1 MSLGTVSLVGS
12 PSSGKSTLFNRF
24 VGERKSI
31 VEPTPGVT
39 RDRIYGKCTWLTK
52 TFTVIDTGGIQAK
65 EVPFQDLIRAQVD
78 LALEESDLILF
89 VVDGKKG
96 LTGDDRYIA
105 KMLYGKKK
113 PIYLVVNK
121 VDNVEES
128 ANAMEFYSLGLGD
141 PYIVSGAHGIGIGD
155 LLDAIIHTLPEKE
168 IPTYGDAI
176 TFSLIGRPNV
186 GKSSLSNKLLGKE
199 RTLVSPISGTTR
211 DAIDTAFAWNN
222 QNFVLIDTAG
232 LLKRGKIYEA
242 IDKYAAMRAL
252 ASIERSQIVLF
263 LLDASMPISEQDKHV
278 VGYAVDEHKPIIVI
292 VNKWDLAKEKGLN
305 KDEFTKSI
313 RDQFKFL
320 DYAPILYISAAS
332 GSGVEQVLPKVLA
345 VHEASLRRVP
355 TPLLNEIIRDA
366 QAMNPAPNF
375 NHGRLKIIFSNQVS
389 VNPPTF
395 VFFCNNPET
404 AHFSYTR
411 YLENRLRASFDF
423 DGTPIHII
431 YRLRK

>member
-1 MSLGTVSLVGS
+1 MALGTVSFIGS

-52 TFTVIDTGGIQAK
+52 TFTLIDTGGIQAK
-65 EVPFQDLIRAQVD
+65 DVPFQDLIRAQVE
-78 LALEESDLILF
+78 LALQESDLIVF

-96 LTGDDRYIA
+96 LSGDDRFIT
-105 KMLYGKKK
+105 KMLYGQKK
-113 PIYLVVNK
+113 PIFLAVNK
-121 VDNVEES
+121 IDNIEEA
-128 ANAMEFYSLGLGD
+128 ANAAEFYSLGFGD
-141 PYIVSGAHGIGIGD
+141 PYLVSGAHGIGIGD
-155 LLDAIIHTLPEKE
+155 LLDAIIHALPEKE
-168 IPTYGDAI
+168 IPIYENAI

-186 GKSSLSNKLLGKE
+186 GKSSLSNRILGKE

-211 DAIDTAFAWNN
+211 DAIDTPFSRDGDNY
-222 QNFVLIDTAG
+222 VLIDTAG
-232 LLKRGKIYEA
+232 LLKRGKIFEA
-242 IDKYAAMRAL
+242 IDKYAALRAL
-252 ASIERSQIVLF
+252 SSIERSQIVLF
-263 LLDASMPISEQDKHV
+263 LLDASSPILEQDKHV

-292 VNKWDLAKEKGLN
+292 VNKWDLAKAQGKSKEEFV
-305 KDEFTKSI
+305 KDI
-313 RDQFKFL
+313 REQFKFL
-320 DYAPILYISAAS
+320 DYAPILFVSASS
-332 GSGVEQVLPKVLA
+332 GAGVEAILPKIKM
-345 VHEASLRRVP
+345 VHEASLRRIP
-355 TPLLNEIIRDA
+355 TPLLNDIIRDA
-366 QAMNPAPNF
+366 QAMNPSPNF
-375 NHGRLKIIFSNQVS
+375 NHGRLKIVFANQVS

-411 YLENRLRASFDF
+411 YLENRLRDSFDF

>member
-1 MSLGTVSLVGS
+1 MALGTVSFIGS

-52 TFTVIDTGGIQAK
+52 TFTLIDTGGIQAK
-65 EVPFQDLIRAQVD
+65 DVPFQDLIRAQVE
-78 LALEESDLILF
+78 LALQESDLIVF

-96 LTGDDRYIA
+96 LSGDDRFIA
-105 KMLYGKKK
+105 KMLYGQKK
-113 PIYLVVNK
+113 PIFLAVNK
-121 VDNVEES
+121 IDNIEEA
-128 ANAMEFYSLGLGD
+128 ANAAEFYSLGFGD
-141 PYIVSGAHGIGIGD
+141 PYLVSGAHGIGIGD
-155 LLDAIIHTLPEKE
+155 LLDAIIHALPEKE
-168 IPTYGDAI
+168 IPTYENAI

-186 GKSSLSNKLLGKE
+186 GKSSLSNRILGKE

-211 DAIDTAFAWNN
+211 DAIDTPFSRDGDNY
-222 QNFVLIDTAG
+222 VLIDTAG
-232 LLKRGKIYEA
+232 LLKRGKIFEA
-242 IDKYAAMRAL
+242 IDKYAALRAL
-252 ASIERSQIVLF
+252 SSIERSQIVLF
-263 LLDASMPISEQDKHV
+263 LLDASSPILEQDKHV

-292 VNKWDLAKEKGLN
+292 VNKWDLAKAQGKSKEEFV
-305 KDEFTKSI
+305 KDI
-313 RDQFKFL
+313 REQFKFL
-320 DYAPILYISAAS
+320 DYAPILFVSASS
-332 GSGVEQVLPKVLA
+332 GAGVEAILPKIKM
-345 VHEASLRRVP
+345 VHEASLRRIP
-355 TPLLNEIIRDA
+355 TPLLNDIIRDA
-366 QAMNPAPNF
+366 QAMNPSPNF
-375 NHGRLKIIFSNQVS
+375 NHGRLKIVFANQVS

-411 YLENRLRASFDF
+411 YLENRLRDSFDF